1 MILKNCIET
10 SFYERLD
17 ECCSE
22 FRGLL
27 ASKDRELF
35 SKYDVTCEVPSIL
48 DCMTYVTKDMRIFR
62 DLNGIA
68 KPWWIKNDEDR
79 ENYINEQGYFNKTN
93 MLKSNIG
100 FRPMLTIRTK
110 SAIDRRDFKMNN
122 IFNDINTKADLLK
135 FVDDSEIKII
145 YKDKIIVPI
154 YDSIGNIES
163 YIEYRSKSEADKTKD
178 ESNFYDSN
186 EELNDINTNGVKNR
200 RIERGTIINFIN
212 VGIYAVVQKIVG
224 IDAIA
229 RIPIDR
235 YPYNSVEIHIDIN
248 TLDIV
253 CYAINELTVSHNKK
267 ELCDPKLELIRNINN
282 SKTFTI
288 INF

>member
-1 MILKNCIET
+1 MHSDLYLYLIWRIKFNYEKSIYIYEDVLNPGDIVYVGEHLFIVISVKDNVLKLILKNCIET

-27 ASKDRELF
+27 VSKERELF

-122 IFNDINTKADLLK
+122 IFNDINTKTDLLK

-154 YDSIGNIES
+154 YDSMGNIES
-163 YIEYRSKSEADKTKD
+163 CIEYCSKSEADKTKD
-178 ESNFYDSN
+178 ESIFYDSN
-186 EELNDINTNGVKNR
+186 EELNDININGVKNR
-200 RIERGTIINFIN
+200 RIE
-212 VGIYAVVQKIVG
+212 
-224 IDAIA
+224 
-229 RIPIDR
+229 
-235 YPYNSVEIHIDIN
+235 
-248 TLDIV
+248 
-253 CYAINELTVSHNKK
+253 
-267 ELCDPKLELIRNINN
+267 
-282 SKTFTI
+282 
-288 INF
+288 